1 MKPIDTKTHG
11 YLDYIVGI
19 FLIASPS
26 LFDLNPHATESIIF
40 YSLGGAGILYSLL
53 TNYELGVLKLIPM
66 KLHLTIDAVSG
77 IFLATS
83 PWLLGFAER
92 VYAPHLA
99 LGIFE
104 IVAAI
109 VTNPKPVRQIT
120 DNTI

>member
-19 FLIASPS
+19 FFIVSPS
-26 LFDLNPHATESIIF
+26 LFDLDHRAKESIIF
-40 YSLGGAGILYSLL
+40 YALGIAAIVYSLF

-83 PWLLGFAER
+83 PWLLGFAET
-92 VYAPHLA
+92 VYVPHLV

-109 VTNPKPVRQIT
+109 VTSPKPIRQIT
-120 DNTI
+120 DNTV